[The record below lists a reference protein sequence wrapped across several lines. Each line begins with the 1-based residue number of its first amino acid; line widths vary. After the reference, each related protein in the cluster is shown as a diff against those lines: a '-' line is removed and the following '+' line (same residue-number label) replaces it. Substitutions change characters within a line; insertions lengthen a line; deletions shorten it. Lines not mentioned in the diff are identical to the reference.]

1 MSQLIFSTTPLF
13 IVPDAAGRFP
23 YRSAP
28 YDRP

>member
-1 MSQLIFSTTPLF
+1 MSQLIFSTTLF
-13 IVPDAAGRFP
+13 VIPDAAGKFP